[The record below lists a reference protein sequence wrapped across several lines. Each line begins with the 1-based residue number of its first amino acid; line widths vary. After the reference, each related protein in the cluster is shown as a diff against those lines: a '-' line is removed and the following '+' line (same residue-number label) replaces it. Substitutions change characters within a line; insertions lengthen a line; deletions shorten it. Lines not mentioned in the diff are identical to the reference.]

1 MHSALPNAANLGS
14 ESTFGVDPHTLKP
27 HPRNAFIYGE
37 EEDISELVA
46 LIESS
51 GWVKPLVITPNK
63 TIISGHRRWKAVL
76 TLGWHSVGVEVRE
89 FQTEAEELEALLL
102 ENASREKTVEQK
114 VREGKAWEVV
124 EKEKAKKRQVE
135 LAGTHRRGKTS
146 DLVANLPQ
154 GMETGRTR
162 ERVSARVGMK
172 ARTYS
177 KASQVV
183 DLIDSEFSQGNS
195 EVAKALRQVLN
206 LQSVDAAYQLLK
218 QPSQKRHQILSAHT
232 GGKLKL
238 TKLMSQTPFDSDLEA
253 ENSDTTSPEADG
265 IKSLAVGDVVFI
277 NITWQEKA
285 GIGERKWNGFWGVV
299 QSNNMGIK
307 VNMGVEVINV
317 KSNDLRL
324 VDLDDEQLTQFQGV
338 AERILQLR
346 MAQLDELEVTMLNFM
361 QQQVLF
367 TSRQL
372 DYLEYMESLHSKD

>member
-1 MHSALPNAANLGS
+1 MHSALPNAANLAS
-14 ESTFGVDPHTLKP
+14 ESTFGVDPHTLQP

-51 GWVKPLVITPNK
+51 GWVKPLVITPNR

-124 EKEKAKKRQVE
+124 EREKAKKRQVE
-135 LAGTHRRGKTS
+135 LAGNHRRRKTS

-154 GMETGRTR
+154 GRETGKTR

-195 EVAKALRQVLN
+195 EVALALRQVLN

-218 QPSQKRHQILSAHT
+218 QPSQKRQQILSAHT

-238 TKLMSQTPFDSDLEA
+238 TKLMSQKPFDSDLA
-253 ENSDTTSPEADG
+253 VENSDTTSPEVDG

-285 GIGERKWNGFWGVV
+285 GIPERKWNGFWGVV

-317 KSNDLRL
+317 KSSDLKS
-324 VDLDDEQLTQFQGV
+324 VDLADEQLSQLPEV
-338 AERILQLR
+338 AERILRLR

>member
-14 ESTFGVDPHTLKP
+14 ESTFGVDPHTLQP
-27 HPRNAFIYGE
+27 HPRNTFIYGE

-124 EKEKAKKRQVE
+124 EREKAKKRQVE

-183 DLIDSEFSQGNS
+183 DLIDREFSQGNL
-195 EVAKALRQVLN
+195 EVALALRQVLN

-238 TKLMSQTPFDSDLEA
+238 KKLMSQAPFDSDLA
-253 ENSDTTSPEADG
+253 VENADTTSPEVDG

-285 GIGERKWNGFWGVV
+285 GIPERKWNGFWGVV

-317 KSNDLRL
+317 KS
-324 VDLDDEQLTQFQGV
+324 
-338 AERILQLR
+338 
-346 MAQLDELEVTMLNFM
+346 
-361 QQQVLF
+361 
-367 TSRQL
+367 
-372 DYLEYMESLHSKD
+372 

>member
-1 MHSALPNAANLGS
+1 MPNAANLGS
-14 ESTFGVDPHTLKP
+14 ESTSQVDPRTLQP
-27 HPRNAFIYGE
+27 HPRNTFIYGE

-51 GWVKPLVITPNK
+51 GWVKPLVITPNR

-124 EKEKAKKRQVE
+124 EKEKARKRQVE

-183 DLIDSEFSQGNS
+183 DLIDREFSQGNS
-195 EVAKALRQVLN
+195 EVALALRKVLN

-218 QPSQKRHQILSAHT
+218 QPSQKRHQLLSAHT

-238 TKLMSQTPFDSDLEA
+238 KKLMSQAPFGSDLEA
-253 ENSDTTSPEADG
+253 ENSDTTSLEAEG
-265 IKSLAVGDVVFI
+265 MISLAVGDVIFI

-285 GIGERKWNGFWGVV
+285 GIPERKWNGFWGVV
-299 QSNNMGIK
+299 LSNNMGIK

-317 KSNDLRL
+317 KSNDLKP
-324 VDLDDEQLTQFQGV
+324 VD
-338 AERILQLR
+338 
-346 MAQLDELEVTMLNFM
+346 
-361 QQQVLF
+361 
-367 TSRQL
+367 
-372 DYLEYMESLHSKD
+372 

>member
-1 MHSALPNAANLGS
+1 MPNAANLGS
-14 ESTFGVDPHTLKP
+14 ESTFQVDPHTLKP

-135 LAGTHRRGKTS
+135 LAGTHRRGKKS

-183 DLIDSEFSQGNS
+183 DLIDREFSQGNS

-218 QPSQKRHQILSAHT
+218 QPSQKRQQILSAHT

-238 TKLMSQTPFDSDLEA
+238 TKLMSQAPFDSDLA
-253 ENSDTTSPEADG
+253 TGNASTNSPEAEG
-265 IKSLAVGDVVFI
+265 MISLAVGDIVFI

-285 GIGERKWNGFWGVV
+285 GIPERKWNGFWGVV

-317 KSNDLRL
+317 KSSDLKP
-324 VDLDDEQLTQFQGV
+324 VDLADEQLSQFQGV

-372 DYLEYMESLHSKD
+372 DYLEYMESIHSKD